1 MKKAYDLN
9 QYDFDIALNYVN
21 MLRFSWKF
29 L

>member
-21 MLRFSWKF
+21 MLRFS
-29 L
+29 